1 MSMVQRPLACWPPVL
16 SGHETVGEVLDGLV
30 PARQIGT
37 WRDESV
43 SVIPHYES
51 FCRGVVSLGD
61 VIYFTSLTI
70 FFLVMNEI
78 TLRLSRY

>member
-1 MSMVQRPLACWPPVL
+1 M
-16 SGHETVGEVLDGLV
+16 
-30 PARQIGT
+30 
-37 WRDESV
+37 
-43 SVIPHYES
+43 IPHYES

-70 FFLVMNEI
+70 FFLAMNEI